1 MLQQLLKPAPASFV
15 LPCLPVPVQK
25 RAALMSRLASSAGI
39 VQPGAVPGAA
49 PYAVPGLTSAA
60 GASILPGGLLVPG
73 AVPGLLPGAVPGAL
87 ADLSLQQGLLG
98 PASPI
103 PTQCLLLKNM
113 FDASAQTEPEWE
125 KEVAEDVRDECS
137 KFGAVLHLHVDK
149 ASQVREEGG
158 LWMGL
163 VSRQGAKGVM
173 GGWVVRGQ
181 DR

>member
-1 MLQQLLKPAPASFV
+1 MPACSVPARADAQCCSSCLKPDFPIVVV
-15 LPCLPVPVQK
+15 LSCRVRAPVQK

-60 GASILPGGLLVPG
+60 GAAILPGGLLVPG
-73 AVPGLLPGAVPGAL
+73 AVPGLLPGAL

-158 LWMGL
+158 R
-163 VSRQGAKGVM
+163 VPKV
-173 GGWVVRGQ
+173 
-181 DR
+181 